1 VTPPPSLL
9 SHGMPQKQISQ
20 QERQRRLEQSKRD
33 KARQQQPA
41 KRRQKQAT
49 SGSKPKML
57 PKLSAAASEGGRVL
71 NRLAMSIATPGEVAP
86 MRLPTVSRQKTAVR
100 HLYDTNSCTFL
111 SQQGATFSSQLGTMF
126 SRSYL
131 PPNSAMFVATRD
143 AVTPGYVSV
152 PVNLTADGQWSWRI
166 YWPDPT
172 QFWGISPVVGG
183 VRSQPIPVVQT
194 ALGSMTNETF
204 LVTPPKSVGTIQ
216 PYSVKPENNFLVTDD
231 VPAAR
236 LNGVM
241 YGYHCLGDLFMNIFL
256 VQAGGAS
263 YPLPTGCFVQV
274 RLSLR
279 RFNGVDSL
287 DETNDETALTISQ
300 GNDNGYIGWSLP
312 VGYYNIEITSI
323 SVQVG
328 STATLFPPF
337 ALQCTV
343 GSLIVASGGGGRGVA
358 IVPVVNSSIREAT
371 YLLDNTRVNAC
382 SMLLSNRSAA
392 LAKAGEVWGMRNA
405 SKDGF
410 FGYVTPDIVM
420 SYAGATGTAYYG
432 PLEKGCYTFLEPPA
446 VNDAFHDYSLKYLGA
461 TYPIANL
468 ATVGT
473 SHIIY
478 ASWPADS
485 LTVTSTLLA
494 IKHDIHIEFISN
506 SQLADLGIT
515 ADPVTEYTKAT
526 VVLSAG
532 AYFFENPS
540 HLSQIW
546 KWVLTTGREA
556 VKAGM
561 YAGARHMLTAGLA
574 AL

>member
-1 VTPPPSLL
+1 
-9 SHGMPQKQISQ
+9 MPNNKGKSISAA
-20 QERQRRLEQSKRD
+20 EKKRRAAQSKRD
-33 KARQQQPA
+33 KAAAAAPKPQQ
-41 KRRQKQAT
+41 R
-49 SGSKPKML
+49 PKMA
-57 PKLSAAASEGGRVL
+57 PKIVSAHMEGGRTL

-100 HLYDTNSCTFL
+100 HLYDTSSCTFL
-111 SQQGATFSSQLGTMF
+111 SQQGATFSSQLGTMS

-152 PVNLTADGQWSWRI
+152 PVNITTGGQWTWRI

-172 QFWGISPVVGG
+172 TFWGMSPTVGG
-183 VRSQPIPVVQT
+183 ARSQPIPIVQT
-194 ALGSMTNETF
+194 SLGSMTNETF

-216 PYSVKPENNFLVTDD
+216 PYAVKPEDNFLVTDD

-236 LNGVM
+236 LNGMM
-241 YGYHCLGDLFMNIFL
+241 YGYHCLGDIFMNAFA
-256 VQAGGAS
+256 VQTGGTPYS
-263 YPLPTGCFVQV
+263 MPTGCFLQV

-287 DETNDETALTISQ
+287 DETNDETALTINQ
-300 GNDNGYIGWSLP
+300 GNDNGQVLWSLP
-312 VGYYNIEITSI
+312 VGYYNIEITSV

-328 STATLFPPF
+328 TTAVTFPPF
-337 ALQCTV
+337 AIQVTV
-343 GSLIVASGGGGRGVA
+343 GSLISGNGRGVA
-358 IVPVVNSSIREAT
+358 VVPVINSSIREAT

-432 PLEKGCYTFLEPPA
+432 PLEKGCYTFLEPPS

-473 SHIIY
+473 SHILY

-494 IKHDIHIEFISN
+494 VKHDIHIEFISN

-532 AYFFENPS
+532 SYFFENPS

-546 KWVLTTGREA
+546 KWVLTTGKEA

-561 YAGARHMLTAGLA
+561 YAGAKHILTAGLA